1 MEDKI
6 IFEIDELMRHLD
18 TIEELQ
24 ELVDYV
30 ENEIVKRE
38 LEEDK

>member
-1 MEDKI
+1 MDDKI
-6 IFEIDELMRHLD
+6 IYEIDELMRHLE

-30 ENEIVKRE
+30 EDEIVRRE
-38 LEEDK
+38 LEEE